1 MDNRVKTVIEREQ
14 AKKNANIELRE
25 KYRRVLRRTVADFDA
40 NGNQHVIYENIKMLD
55 KVQNVLDTQTK
66 KMDQVSKEL
75 EDRLKHTQ
83 KKMAGS
89 ETAKLQQRIEILNQQ
104 IRILE
109 ATWRNVV
116 ANDRSRR

>member
-109 ATWRNVV
+109 ATWRNVA